1 MGVDVSEPKMSSAFP
16 NRRLQNR
23 YTLPAETEAMLQ
35 FCHPPP
41 HGPRLNARVLD
52 VSLSG
57 LSMIL
62 PDELSAVQVGD
73 IVKGIDARVA
83 QKTFRGDLL
92 IMHVSH
98 AAGTGPVC
106 GGLFYPEGDEDLI
119 TVRLV
124 IRALEAASK
133 SNS

>member
-1 MGVDVSEPKMSSAFP
+1 
-16 NRRLQNR
+16 
-23 YTLPAETEAMLQ
+23 
-35 FCHPPP
+35 
-41 HGPRLNARVLD
+41 
-52 VSLSG
+52 
-57 LSMIL
+57 
-62 PDELSAVQVGD
+62 
-73 IVKGIDARVA
+73 
-83 QKTFRGDLL
+83 
-92 IMHVSH
+92 MHVSH